1 MDFTHNDSQREL
13 AALTRTILTDRVTA
27 ERLRE
32 VEAGGDRF
40 DPALWAD
47 LARAGILAAALP
59 GSLGGA
65 GLGLLEQCS
74 VLAEIG
80 RAVAPVPYL
89 ASVVLCAGGLARFGT
104 PDQQRRW
111 AVPAGRGGLG
121 LTGAPSAEGGGGPR
135 APAAVKG
142 GWEGGRGG
150 AGRGPLAGAETAGAG
165 RPPARPVPGAAPTAP
180 GITR

>member
-1 MDFTHNDSQREL
+1 MDFTHNDSQSEL
-13 AALTRTILTDRVTA
+13 AALPRTILSDRVTA
-27 ERLRE
+27 ERLRA

-111 AVPAGRGGLG
+111 AVPAGRGELV
-121 LTGAPSAEGGGGPR
+121 LTAAPSEEDGDDPR
-135 APAAVKG
+135 APAAAKG
-142 GWEGGRGG
+142 GWEGRRGG
-150 AGRGPLAGAETAGAG
+150 AGRRLLT
-165 RPPARPVPGAAPTAP
+165 RPQTTAP
-180 GITR
+180 

>member
-1 MDFTHNDSQREL
+1 MDFLPNEAQQEL
-13 AALTRTILTDRVTA
+13 SALSRRILMQRVTP

-32 VEAGGDRF
+32 VEAAGDRF

-59 GSLGGA
+59 DSLGGA
-65 GLGLLEQCS
+65 GLGLREQCS

-80 RAVAPVPYL
+80 RTGAPPPHL

-111 AVPAGRGGLG
+111 AVPAGRGELV
-121 LTGAPSAEGGGGPR
+121 LTAALSEEDGDDPR

-142 GWEGGRGG
+142 EWEGGRGV
-150 AGRGPLAGAETAGAG
+150 AGRWLLTGTKTAVPVA
-165 RPPARPVPGAAPTAP
+165 PPAHLGAVR
-180 GITR
+180 GR

>member
-1 MDFTHNDSQREL
+1 MDFSYNENQREL
-13 AALTRTILTDRVTA
+13 AALSRAILADRTTP

-47 LARAGILAAALP
+47 LAGAGVLGAPLHVA
-59 GSLGGA
+59 LGGA

-89 ASVVLCAGGLARFGT
+89 ASVVLGAGALARFGT
-104 PDQQRRW
+104 PDQQARW
-111 AVPAGRGGLG
+111 AA
-121 LTGAPSAEGGGGPR
+121 
-135 APAAVKG
+135 
-142 GWEGGRGG
+142 
-150 AGRGPLAGAETAGAG
+150 
-165 RPPARPVPGAAPTAP
+165 
-180 GITR
+180 

>member
-13 AALTRTILTDRVTA
+13 AALPRTILTDRVTA

-111 AVPAGRGGLG
+111 AVPPGRGELVLPAALAPGA
-121 LTGAPSAEGGGGPR
+121 GAPPPPPPPPQGQWQR
-135 APAAVKG
+135 A
-142 GWEGGRGG
+142 R
-150 AGRGPLAGAETAGAG
+150 R
-165 RPPARPVPGAAPTAP
+165 
-180 GITR
+180 

>member
-1 MDFTHNDSQREL
+1 MDFPHNDSQREL

-27 ERLRE
+27 EGLRE

-111 AVPAGRGGLG
+111 AVPPGRGELV
-121 LTGAPSAEGGGGPR
+121 LTAALSEEDGDDPR

-150 AGRGPLAGAETAGAG
+150 AGRWLPAGPKTAGPAG
-165 RPPARPVPGAAPTAP
+165 PPADRRPVPPARAQGS
-180 GITR
+180 